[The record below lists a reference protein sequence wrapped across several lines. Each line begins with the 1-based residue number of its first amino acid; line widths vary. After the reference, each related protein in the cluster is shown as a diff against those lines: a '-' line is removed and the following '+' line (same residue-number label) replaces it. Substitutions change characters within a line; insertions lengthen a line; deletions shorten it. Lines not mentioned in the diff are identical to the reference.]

1 MEGPSGTVEDQLAS
15 GVIVNDSYRIAGVL
29 GTGAMGTVYR
39 AEDVQRST
47 PVALKVL
54 HGFLATSKEASAR
67 FRREAFVGV
76 RLVHP
81 NCVPVLDFGA
91 MPDGSFFLA
100 MELVGGES
108 LGDLLDR
115 EGPLPWPRAL
125 RIARYVLRGLDH
137 AHGDGIVHRDIKPDN
152 IIITPRDGEPDFAR
166 ILDFGIAKLVDA
178 NSHAI
183 TRAGMSVGTPSYLSP
198 EQAVGGVIDAR
209 CDLYSLSIVV
219 YEMLTGKTP
228 FGDLEPRK
236 RLYAHAAAPV
246 PTFAEIAPGIE
257 IPRDVEELVR
267 ACLAKEPEARL
278 ATAAKYLERIEALLA
293 PAPSPSPSPAPPT
306 RARRRRSR
314 SGVWL
319 ALGAAAMVACV
330 TLAVVR
336 PWSSAPPVATSAT
349 PALGAPPEP
358 AALTPDVRVAID
370 ALERGK
376 TCKARRNAVA
386 RLRALDQPSAIPFLE
401 KARNR
406 PVGGR
411 NANACLTSFADAAIA
426 HLSRPRDTPAP

>member
-1 MEGPSGTVEDQLAS
+1 MEGQSGTVEDQLAS

-39 AEDVQRST
+39 AEDVERST

-115 EGPLPWPRAL
+115 GGPLPWPRAL
-125 RIARYVLRGLDH
+125 RIARHVLRGLDH

-152 IIITPRDGEPDFAR
+152 IIITPHDGDPDFAR

-246 PTFAEIAPGIE
+246 PTFAEIAPGID

-278 ATAAKYLERIEALLA
+278 ATAAEYLERIESLLA
-293 PAPSPSPSPAPPT
+293 PAEAPAQAPPT
-306 RARRRRSR
+306 RVRRRRNH
-314 SGVWL
+314 VWI
-319 ALGAAAMVACV
+319 ALGVAAAAVVAGV

-336 PWSSAPPVATSAT
+336 PWASATPVATSAP
-349 PALGAPPEP
+349 PALGAPTEP
-358 AALTPDVRVAID
+358 AVIPPDVRVAID

-401 KARNR
+401 KARVR
-406 PVGGR
+406 PVRGR
-411 NANACLTSFADAAIA
+411 NANACLTSSADAAIA
-426 HLSRPRDTPAP
+426 HLSRPRATRAP

>member
-1 MEGPSGTVEDQLAS
+1 MEGASGTADEQLAV
-15 GVIVNDSYRIAGVL
+15 GAVVGSYRITGVL
-29 GTGAMGTVYR
+29 GAGAMGTVYR
-39 AEDVQRST
+39 AEDVERAT

-54 HGFLATSKEASAR
+54 HGFLATNKEASAR

-100 MELVGGES
+100 MELVRGES
-108 LGDLLDR
+108 LGDVLQR
-115 EGPLPWPRAL
+115 EGRLPWPRAL

-137 AHGDGIVHRDIKPDN
+137 AHRGGIVHRDIKPDN
-152 IIITPRDGEPDFAR
+152 LILAQQGGDPDFAR

-178 NSHAI
+178 HSHAI

-246 PTFAEIAPGIE
+246 PTFAEVAPGLA
-257 IPRDVEELVR
+257 IPPDVEALVR
-267 ACLAKEPEARL
+267 AGLEKSIDERIQT
-278 ATAAKYLERIEALLA
+278 ATDYLERIEELLPPVTA
-293 PAPSPSPSPAPPT
+293 PAPAVAPATAGSAPDP
-306 RARRRRSR
+306 RPRRRL
-314 SGVWL
+314 VWL
-319 ALGAAAMVACV
+319 ALGCVALVGAGMLAVRRPWRAAAPP
-330 TLAVVR
+330 AV
-336 PWSSAPPVATSAT
+336 PATASPVK
-349 PALGAPPEP
+349 PALVP
-358 AALTPDVRVAID
+358 PDVQAAID
-370 ALERGK
+370 QLERGK
-376 TCKARRNAVA
+376 SCAARRKAVA
-386 RLRALDQPSAIPFLE
+386 RLRGIGDPVAIPHLE
-401 KARNR
+401 KARSR
-406 PVGGR
+406 PVGGK
-411 NANACLTSFADAAIA
+411 NSNACLAPAAEAAIA
-426 HLSRPRDTPAP
+426 HLQRVRAAAP